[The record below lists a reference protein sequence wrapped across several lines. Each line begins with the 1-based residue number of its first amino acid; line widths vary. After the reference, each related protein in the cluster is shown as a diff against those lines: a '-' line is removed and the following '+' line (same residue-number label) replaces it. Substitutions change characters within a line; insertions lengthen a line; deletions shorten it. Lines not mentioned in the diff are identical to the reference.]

1 LGGGVFLI
9 GLVEKSNLKMSL
21 KRAIEIYPSY
31 KKKFIALGYNI
42 KNIEELTNL
51 ECYPYMTKD
60 DLKKFKPCKDL
71 KITRYHSSSGT
82 SGEPMSYPFSNIDL
96 NVMDE
101 LLLGYLKKIEIT
113 EKDVVLNSFSY
124 GLFTGGL
131 ILHSAFEK
139 TGASVIPTSVG
150 RTINQI
156 ELCNQLG
163 ATVIACTPTYLIR
176 FLVTYSQKNENHL
189 LSIKKAICGGEIVSE
204 EIKNFARDKFG
215 IEVYNI
221 YGLSE
226 AGGPGVAM
234 EIRRDEGLIIN
245 NNYYYAEI
253 IPHENLEKGYG
264 ELVLTSLK
272 KDAMPL
278 IRYRTGD
285 LVKIKHNFNSING
298 VQIISEVLQRVDDM
312 LIIKGVNIYPQKI
325 DELLFSLDGI
335 VPIYTLTEISKRGY
349 SDLKITIEL
358 LKEYSE
364 DRSIEIRIKNLVKES
379 IGITPIVE
387 IHSFGY
393 FDQQSSKLRKI
404 SKG

>member
-1 LGGGVFLI
+1 MIDLI
-9 GLVEKSNLKMSL
+9 EKSDLKTSL
-21 KRAIEIYPSY
+21 KQALEIYPSY
-31 KKKFIALGYNI
+31 KKKFVALGLNGKNI
-42 KNIEELTNL
+42 KKLTDL
-51 ECYPYMTKD
+51 ECCPYMTKD
-60 DLKKFKPCKDL
+60 DLKEFNPCKDL
-71 KITRYHSSSGT
+71 KIIRYHSSSGT
-82 SGEPMSYPFSNIDL
+82 SGEPMSYPFSKIDL

-101 LLLGYLKKIEIT
+101 LLLGYLKEIEIT
-113 EKDVVLNSFSY
+113 EKDIVLNSFSY

-139 TGASVIPTSVG
+139 TGACVVPTSVG

-176 FLVTYSQKNENHL
+176 FLVTYSQENEHHL
-189 LSIKKAICGGEIVSE
+189 LSIKKAICGGEIVSD
-204 EIKNFARDKFG
+204 EIKTFARDKFG

-264 ELVLTSLK
+264 ELILTSLK

-285 LVKIKHNFNSING
+285 LVKINHNFNSING
-298 VQIISEVLQRVDDM
+298 VQIITEIIQRVDDM
-312 LIIKGVNIYPQKI
+312 LIIKGVNVYPQKI
-325 DELLFSLDGI
+325 DELLFSINGI

-349 SDLKITIEL
+349 SELKITIEL

-364 DRSIEIRIKNLVKES
+364 DRSIEIRIKNLVKET

-387 IHSFGY
+387 VHSFGH
-393 FDQQSSKLRKI
+393 FDQQNSKLRKI
-404 SKG
+404 CKS